1 MQKEFLAYIKNENLF
16 ATSEKILLT
25 VSGGIDS
32 VVMCQL
38 FYEAGLK
45 FGIAHCN
52 FQLRGTESEEDEK
65 FVKQLANWYKVP
77 FYSNLFDTTA
87 FAESKNV
94 SIQMAARELR
104 YSWFEEIR
112 KKEKYKYI
120 ATAHHQDDSIETF
133 FINLI
138 RGTGIAGLHG
148 ILPKQRTI
156 IRPLLFATKN
166 KIIEFA
172 AIAKLRYR
180 EDSSNASDKYLRNK
194 IRHQII
200 PVLKE
205 INPSLEK
212 TINDT
217 IQRLKNVEQIYYSQ
231 INFYRGIVME
241 KEKKYE
247 IIPKRHFSM
256 LNPLETYLYEFLKPY
271 NFNLST
277 VKEIILGRS
286 GVSGKQFFSST
297 HRLIIDRDKLII
309 DIKSDVQRPMSD
321 LISPIK
327 KNQKEIVFDETKL
340 NFKTITKPANYTLQT
355 TNYIASLDFDKL
367 VFPLDIRKWKKGD
380 SFYPFGMKGKKKL
393 SDFFIDNKVPLNQKE
408 NTWLL
413 TSAGEIVWI
422 IGMRIDERFKVTDK
436 TKKIYFAELVK

>member
-1 MQKEFLAYIKNENLF
+1 MLKKLLSYFKRENLF
-16 ATSEKILLT
+16 APSDKILLT
-25 VSGGIDS
+25 VSGGVDS

-52 FQLRGTESEEDEK
+52 FQLRGTESDEDEK
-65 FVKQLANWYKVP
+65 FVNQLAIRYKVP
-77 FYSNLFDTTA
+77 FYTKRFDTTA

-104 YSWFEEIR
+104 YIWFEEIR
-112 KKEKYKYI
+112 KKEKYKFI

-138 RGTGIAGLHG
+138 RGTGITGLHG
-148 ILPKQRTI
+148 ILPKQGNI

-166 KIIEFA
+166 KIIEFSV
-172 AIAKLRYR
+172 IAKLRYR
-180 EDSSNASDKYLRNK
+180 EDSSNTSDKYMRNK

-205 INPSLEK
+205 INPSLET

-231 INFYRGIVME
+231 INFYRGIAMG

-247 IIPKRHFSM
+247 IIPKRHIGM
-256 LNPLETYLYEFLKPY
+256 LNQLETYLYEFLKPY

-297 HRLIIDRDKLII
+297 HRLIIDREKLII
-309 DIKSDVQRPMSD
+309 DKKSDVQRPMSD
-321 LISPIK
+321 FISPIK

-340 NFKTITKPANYTLQT
+340 NFKTITKPANYKLQT
-355 TNYIASLDFDKL
+355 TNYIASIDFDKL
-367 VFPLDIRKWKKGD
+367 VFPLDIRKWQKGD
-380 SFYPFGMKGKKKL
+380 SFYPLGMKGKKKL

-408 NTWLL
+408 NIWLL